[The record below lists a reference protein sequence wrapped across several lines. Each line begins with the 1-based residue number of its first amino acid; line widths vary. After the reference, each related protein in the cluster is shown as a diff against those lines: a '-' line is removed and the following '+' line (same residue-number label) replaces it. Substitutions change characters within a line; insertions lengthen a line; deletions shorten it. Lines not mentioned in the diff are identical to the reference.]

1 MKTKNNFT
9 KWLLLIV
16 MVVVYGSV
24 SAHEGCGFIPPVFEP
39 AHANQRIESTGCEPV
54 DTNQEVF
61 LPVVIH
67 VLNPTANNLISK
79 AQADSAMARLNRD
92 FANVNGY
99 GPDTRMRFVLAKRDP
114 NGNATNGVNYIDARN
129 FPGYVEY
136 GLQYNGGTGNGLP
149 VKYLL
154 NNVQWPNMSYINV
167 YIAHMFDTPLNGLV
181 GFSSVNEYLTIK
193 QDRFLIDLSI
203 FDQKTFAHEM
213 GHYFGLL
220 HTHAEVR
227 ENNPCSP
234 NDDCGTQGDLV
245 CDTPPIRIGD
255 VVASSCYDG
264 DASNSIYNIVG
275 TNTIIDSLIR
285 ITQGQKDRMRSFLF
299 NLNLYYG
306 MYSLMS
312 SDGLV
317 APSTANEVR
326 LVTIDNNGGR
336 YYPDEIDIC
345 NGLFVPQITIKNL
358 GANIITELTVETYI
372 DGVLGST
379 TQRTGLHIPSGDSS
393 SVFLDT
399 LFVSE
404 GDHNVM
410 CMITKVNNVQDY
422 LTTNNKACKTLEFV
436 HSKYYFSLYVL
447 GEELDGQVITSGA
460 GLYPCGDTA
469 VFSAYIDSSNTYLI
483 QKYIFDGWYDEY
495 SNLFS
500 RDNPYRFVPSEMYYV
515 AKGDFRA
522 KFKIRNY
529 SLNVT
534 SMNTTHGTVQ
544 VTQKGNNQVLSVPIT
559 GLAQTEY
566 VLKAFPK
573 SGYQFIGWYKD
584 GQLHATTATITITLN
599 SNQEYV
605 AHFAPST
612 QTITVTSNNN
622 DYGRVSLSG
631 NTTSGSIVTVSA
643 IPNSCY
649 EFLRWEENGMKVST
663 DASYSFTVSG
673 NRNLVAIFAV
683 KWLTV
688 TITSATGGI
697 TLGAGTYMCG
707 NMVTITAQPQSCY
720 VFLHWK
726 ENGVVV
732 STNASYKFSLTSN
745 RTLVPVYT
753 QKSFTVSIGTVIGGN
768 TDGEGNYVCGKTAII
783 TANADP
789 CYTFTHWEEN
799 GNIVSFSASYQFSV
813 TTNRHLVPVFMRN
826 MIQINA
832 IATTGGTVEN
842 QENFFCGDLATIIA
856 SADSGYQFLHW
867 EENGVVIAT
876 DSVLTF
882 TALHDLN
889 ITAVFDVA
897 TGMFNTT
904 KPQVLGIYPNPA
916 TAFIRVGQ
924 SGTCSIVD
932 MQGLQVVPSRSVQA
946 DEYISIGE
954 LPVGV
959 YIVTLVNREG
969 ETSIAKLVRQ

>member
-1 MKTKNNFT
+1 MKTNNNFT

-16 MVVVYGSV
+16 MVAVYGSV
-24 SAHEGCGFIPPVFEP
+24 SAHEGCGFIAPDVDVLSSS
-39 AHANQRIESTGCEPV
+39 NQRIQSNGCEPV
-54 DTNQEVF
+54 DTDDEVI

-79 AQADSAMARLNRD
+79 TQVDSAMARLNRS
-92 FANVNGY
+92 FANTNGY

-114 NGNATNGVNYIDARN
+114 NENPTNGVNYVDARN

-136 GLQYNGGTGNGLP
+136 GLQYDGNNGLD
-149 VKYLL
+149 
-154 NNVQWPNMSYINV
+154 VQYCFDSIMWSRKSYINV
-167 YIAHMFDTPLNGLV
+167 FIVHKYDYSGNGLA
-181 GFSSVNEYLTIK
+181 GFASFNNYLTVRANYFSEI
-193 QDRFLIDLSI
+193 SY
-203 FDQKTFAHEM
+203 TFEHEM
-213 GHYFGLL
+213 GHYFNLYHVFSETG
-220 HTHAEVR
+220 A
-227 ENNPCSP
+227 CFP
-234 NDDCGTQGDLV
+234 NDDCSTQGDRV
-245 CDTPPIRIGD
+245 CDTPPIFIEDVTSSPCYAGD
-255 VVASSCYDG
+255 I
-264 DASNSIYNIVG
+264 SNSAYNMMG
-275 TNTIIDSLIR
+275 RRNDPLKER
-285 ITQGQKDRMRSFLF
+285 FTQGQKDRMRSFLF

-312 SDGLV
+312 SDALI
-317 APSTANEVR
+317 APSTINEAR
-326 LVTIDNNGGR
+326 LVTIDNDGG
-336 YYPDEIDIC
+336 YPYHDKISIC

-393 SVFLDT
+393 SIFLDT

-404 GDHNVM
+404 GDHNIM

-422 LTTNNKACKTLEFV
+422 LNTNNQACKAFEFI
-436 HSKYYFSLYVL
+436 HSKYYFSLSVS
-447 GEELDGQVITSGA
+447 GEELYGQVVTSGE
-460 GLYPCGDTA
+460 GYYPCGDTA
-469 VFSAYIDSSNTYLI
+469 VFSAYIDSNNVYLL
-483 QKYIFDGWYDEY
+483 QKYEFDGWYDGAT
-495 SNLFS
+495 LIS
-500 RDNPYRFVPSEMYYV
+500 RDNPYRFISSKMYYV
-515 AKGDFRA
+515 AYGGFSAR
-522 KFKIRNY
+522 FKIRNY
-529 SLNVT
+529 SLNVI

-566 VLKAFPK
+566 VLKAFSK

-612 QTITVTSNNN
+612 QTITITSNNN

-683 KWLTV
+683 KWLTI
-688 TITSATGGI
+688 TITSATGGT
-697 TLGAGTYMCG
+697 TLGAGTYICG
-707 NMVTITAQPQSCY
+707 NMVTVTAQPQSCY

-726 ENGVVV
+726 ENNVIV
-732 STNASYKFSLTSN
+732 STNASYKFSLTGD
-745 RTLVPVYT
+745 RTLVPIYT

-768 TDGEGNYVCGKTAII
+768 TDGEGNYVCGKTAIV

-867 EENGVVIAT
+867 KENGVVIAT
-876 DSVLTF
+876 DSILTF
-882 TALHDLN
+882 TTSHDRN
-889 ITAVFDVA
+889 ITAVFDKA
-897 TGMFNTT
+897 TGMFNTI

-916 TAFIRVGQ
+916 TVFIKVGQ

>member
-1 MKTKNNFT
+1 METRKIFT
-9 KWLLLIV
+9 KWLFIIV
-16 MVVVYGSV
+16 MVVAYGSV
-24 SAHEGCGFIPPVFEP
+24 SAHEGCGFIPPKFETS
-39 AHANQRIESTGCEPV
+39 HANQRIESTGCEPV

-79 AQADSAMARLNRD
+79 VQVDSAMARLNRD
-92 FANVNGY
+92 FANANGY

-114 NGNATNGVNYIDARN
+114 NGVATNGINYIDGRN
-129 FPGYVEY
+129 LPGYVEY
-136 GLQYNGGTGNGLP
+136 GMQYDGNNGVSVN
-149 VKYLL
+149 YLL
-154 NNVQWPNMSYINV
+154 NNVQWPKTQYINV
-167 YIAHMFDTPLNGLV
+167 YIAHKYDQVNFSV
-181 GFSSVNEYLTIK
+181 AGFAGFNDLLTVRSDIFVNK
-193 QDRFLIDLSI
+193 DR
-203 FDQKTFAHEM
+203 TFGHEM
-213 GHYFGLL
+213 GHYFNLY
-220 HTHAEVR
+220 HVYSNTADCF
-227 ENNPCSP
+227 PD
-234 NDDCGTQGDLV
+234 DDCNDQGDRV
-245 CDTPPIRIGD
+245 CDTPPVLFTDID
-255 VVASSCYDG
+255 SSSCYHG
-264 DASNSIYNIVG
+264 DASNSIFNIMGSGSNVG
-275 TNTIIDSLIR
+275 KDR
-285 ITQGQKDRMRSFLF
+285 FTQGQKEYMRSFLF

-317 APSTANEVR
+317 APSTTNEVC

-358 GANIITELTVETYI
+358 GANIITALTVETYI
-372 DGVLGST
+372 DGVLGSA

-436 HSKYYFSLYVL
+436 HSKYYVSPHVTNN
-447 GEELDGQVITSGA
+447 ELIGHVITSGE

-469 VFSAYIDSSNTYLI
+469 VFSAYIDSNNVYLL
-483 QKYIFDGWYDEY
+483 QKYEFDGWYY
-495 SNLFS
+495 MTILIS
-500 RDNPYRFVPSEMYYV
+500 RDNPYRFVPSETYPIYGSGFIV
-515 AKGDFRA
+515 R
-522 KFKIRNY
+522 FKVRNY

-566 VLKAFPK
+566 VLKAFSK

-599 SNQEYV
+599 GNQEYV

-612 QTITVTSNNN
+612 QTITITSNNN

-683 KWLTV
+683 KWLTI
-688 TITSATGGI
+688 TITSATGGT
-697 TLGAGTYMCG
+697 TLGAGTYTCG
-707 NMVTITAQPQSCY
+707 NMVTVTAQPQSCY

-726 ENGVVV
+726 ENNVIV
-732 STNASYKFSLTSN
+732 STNASYKFSLTGD
-745 RTLVPVYT
+745 RTLVPIYT

-768 TDGEGNYVCGKTAII
+768 TDGEGNYVCGKTAIV

-867 EENGVVIAT
+867 KESGVVIAT
-876 DSVLTF
+876 DSILTF
-882 TALHDLN
+882 TTSHDRN
-889 ITAVFDVA
+889 ITAVFDKA
-897 TGMFNTT
+897 TGMFNTI
-904 KPQVLGIYPNPA
+904 KPQVLNIYPNPA